1 MKNIDAWR
9 PGLTL
14 FATAVAIVLI
24 AQSGGAAVKARSDF
38 DKEFDFTKVRTWAWN
53 RSEAGRVLVARTP
66 QDDPEDIQRRVEPIV
81 MAAVSTEFPKR
92 GLTLALG
99 EPDVQ
104 VTYYVLL
111 TLGSSAQTLGQF
123 LPPVTQWGVPP
134 FRPQTTSLE
143 VIEQGSLVLDLRA
156 RANDQIV
163 WRGIGSAQIKLG
175 LPQEKRVA
183 LINEAVREIAKR
195 YPPKK

>member
-1 MKNIDAWR
+1 MKITDAWR

-24 AQSGGAAVKARSDF
+24 AQSGGAAVKTRIDF
-38 DKEFDFTKVRTWAWN
+38 DKQFDFTKVRTWAWN

-66 QDDPEDIQRRVEPIV
+66 DDDPEEIQKRVEPIV
-81 MAAVSTEFPKR
+81 MNAVSAEFPKR

-134 FRPQTTSLE
+134 FRPQTQSLE
-143 VIEQGSLVLDLRA
+143 VFEQGSLVLDL

-183 LINEAVREIAKR
+183 LINEAVREIARR

>member
-1 MKNIDAWR
+1 MNIIHACR

-14 FATAVAIVLI
+14 LATTVAIVLI
-24 AQSGGAAVKARSDF
+24 AQSGRAAVKTRIDF
-38 DKEFDFTKVRTWAWN
+38 DKEFDFSRVRTWAWN
-53 RSEAGRVLVARTP
+53 TREAGRVLVARTP
-66 QDDPEDIQRRVEPIV
+66 QDDPEDIQKRVEPIV
-81 MAAVSTEFPKR
+81 MDAVAAELPKR
-92 GLTLALG
+92 GLTPAAG
-99 EPDVQ
+99 TPDVQ

-134 FRPQTTSLE
+134 FNPQTTSLE
-143 VIEQGSLVLDLRA
+143 VIEQGSLVLDLHA
-156 RANDQIV
+156 GDQIV
-163 WRGIGSAQIKLG
+163 WRGIGSAQIKMG

-183 LINEAVREIAKR
+183 LIREAVRDIVRR